1 MLAQPLSQAVEQTSA
16 ANTWQVS
23 AYSLLEMGRA
33 IQMAQEAGL
42 QRADSAAAKQPGH
55 VRTPMHLRVLV
66 VEDHPVT
73 RMILIEQLQQLGC
86 EVESVQN
93 GKEALQLQNIMSFD
107 LIFTDWNMP
116 ILNGLEMTA
125 ALRGR
130 GYGRPIICMTAAM
143 AEATAVQGKAAG
155 VTKMVGKPMA
165 MHEVIKI
172 LQDFV

>member
-1 MLAQPLSQAVEQTSA
+1 
-16 ANTWQVS
+16 
-23 AYSLLEMGRA
+23 
-33 IQMAQEAGL
+33 
-42 QRADSAAAKQPGH
+42 
-55 VRTPMHLRVLV
+55 MHLRVLV

-125 ALRGR
+125 A
-130 GYGRPIICMTAAM
+130 M